1 MKALPSIDDLRERAR
16 RNVPKMFFDYADA
29 GSYNQE
35 TLRANRADFEKIKLR
50 QRILRDVD
58 QRSTATTILGEP
70 VPLPLALGP
79 IGLGG
84 MMHGDGEIMACRA
97 AQAAGI
103 PYTLSTMSINSI
115 EDVAAAVDKPF
126 WFQLYVM
133 RDRGFIRELIQ
144 RAAAAKCSALMLT
157 VDLQVLGQRHV
168 DVRNGLT
175 VPPEIKLKNVL
186 DIMTK
191 PAWAWSILKGKS
203 KTFGNL
209 SGHVKGMEN
218 INSLAAW
225 TASQFD
231 PTLSWKDVEWVKSL
245 WPGKLILK
253 GILDV
258 GDDRR
263 GRDQR
268 VQSRRPPARRRAVG
282 DLGAAAGGRRGRFRD
297 RGDVRFRRP
306 HRRRYHAG
314 AGARRPFLH
323 RRPFLYLRARRR
335 RAGRRR
341 QRYRNPAQG
350 VRCDHGAV
358 RREKHGRDQPRDA
371 CRHRAAMEAAMKL
384 SGPDHPITI
393 KPATERVRVTFN
405 GKVVADSKRA
415 LVLQEA
421 AYKPVFYIPREDAQ
435 TTLFERTTNSTHC
448 PYKGDASYYTIKVGD
463 RAAENA
469 IWSYETPFPAMKEIE
484 GHLAFYPNRVDA
496 IEVTPA

>member
-70 VPLPLALGP
+70 VPVPLALGP

-191 PAWAWSILKGKS
+191 PAWAWSILKGKR

-209 SGHVKGMEN
+209 AGHVKDTTN

-225 TASQFD
+225 TANQFD

-258 GDDRR
+258 EDAKTAAKTGAAALIVSNHG
-263 GRDQR
+263 GRQLDGAPSSISALPK
-268 VQSRRPPARRRAVG
+268 VVEAVG
-282 DLGAAAGGRRGRFRD
+282 DQIEVMVDGGIRTGQDVLRALALGARACMIGRSYIYGLGAYGQAG
-297 RGDVRFRRP
+297 
-306 HRRRYHAG
+306 
-314 AGARRPFLH
+314 
-323 RRPFLYLRARRR
+323 
-335 RAGRRR
+335 
-341 QRYRNPAQG
+341 
-350 VRCDHGAV
+350 
-358 RREKHGRDQPRDA
+358 
-371 CRHRAAMEAAMKL
+371 
-384 SGPDHPITI
+384 
-393 KPATERVRVTFN
+393 
-405 GKVVADSKRA
+405 VAK
-415 LVLQEA
+415 
-421 AYKPVFYIPREDAQ
+421 
-435 TTLFERTTNSTHC
+435 
-448 PYKGDASYYTIKVGD
+448 
-463 RAAENA
+463 
-469 IWSYETPFPAMKEIE
+469 
-484 GHLAFYPNRVDA
+484 A
-496 IEVTPA
+496 IEVLGKELDVTLALCGGKSLRDIDRKMIAQT